1 MCWLGFPSSVQEC
14 IPDGLSNDI
23 DAAKLSYFNLCAV
36 LDLLK
41 PNSGTCDPQK
51 LEDTVLAYL
60 RSRLVAY
67 SESRYV
73 PKLHFSI
80 HFGQFLRRCKL
91 IPCWVHER
99 KHKELKRYSTDSCN
113 ATTTVAY
120 ETGLLKQVTLSQMG
134 SLKDLDIGE
143 GFRLIKPG
151 EASNTLKVHMRT
163 FLGLQPFEAL
173 VSQVGMAAFLNA
185 STKCHSKDV
194 IVATRFGVQTV
205 GEVWCFVSANG
216 ADYVC
221 WSPWETLGANM
232 FTVRDNPEFLPVSS
246 IERCCI
252 YRKDLD
258 GRAMV
263 VP

>member
-1 MCWLGFPSSVQEC
+1 M
-14 IPDGLSNDI
+14 SNDI

-80 HFGQFLRRCKL
+80 HFGQFLHRCKL